1 MKYLIL
7 SIITALAAASPVT
20 MPVSEA
26 AIQSRQLSGSST
38 SNDLENGRAGACPKV
53 IFIFARASTEP
64 GNMGISTGPAV
75 ASALQRTYGASNV
88 WVQGVGGPYGAGLYD
103 NILPGG
109 TSTASINEA
118 VRLFKQANTKCP
130 STPIVAGGY
139 SQGTAVMA
147 GAVPKLSDA
156 VRKQVKGIV
165 LFGYTRNYQNG
176 GAIQSYPQS
185 NLKVYCAA
193 GDLVCLGSLYITAAH
208 FSYNADAAGPAPRF
222 LESKIGAA

>member
-139 SQGTAVMA
+139 RYVFPRYNLTLYHLLIHHIAKELPSWPA
-147 GAVPKLSDA
+147 LSPSSRTPSA
-156 VRKQVKGIV
+156 SKSRASFSLATPGI
-165 LFGYTRNYQNG
+165 TR
-176 GAIQSYPQS
+176 
-185 NLKVYCAA
+185 
-193 GDLVCLGSLYITAAH
+193 TAAQ
-208 FSYNADAAGPAPRF
+208 SRATLSRT
-222 LESKIGAA
+222 